1 MVKRVDEERRKEQK
15 KVIVKEKKSY
25 ATWCIIE
32 LVC

>member
-15 KVIVKEKKSY
+15 VIEKEKKSY

>member
-1 MVKRVDEERRKEQK
+1 MVERVDGKRRKKQE
-15 KVIVKEKKSY
+15 KVIEKKSS